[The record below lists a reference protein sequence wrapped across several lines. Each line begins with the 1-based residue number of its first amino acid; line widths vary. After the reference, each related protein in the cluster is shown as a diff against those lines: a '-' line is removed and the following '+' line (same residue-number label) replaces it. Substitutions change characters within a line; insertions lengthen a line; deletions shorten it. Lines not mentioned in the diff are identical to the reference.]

1 MTPGSDVGEAIILS
15 KTELAHLKQSQI
27 IDKLEDIQGKI
38 NLGILPVS
46 IVDDLKEL
54 PELQEITV
62 QQQKEEIEQIET
74 VYELSKEVISTRSKE
89 PKFVT
94 PTTLKKNVVKKLA
107 LRVTQVAVNAEIPER
122 PLLVSSPSQRDYA
135 NAISGL
141 FIQDGLDKTRL
152 IPYGKRATPEQL
164 LTGMKIIQHL
174 LENYE
179 KYTVNYEP
187 EYGTRIYEAL
197 LYVFTAPFIY
207 EIKNQAQS
215 VEAKNDIPQFLFLG
229 GISGSGKSSL
239 LRILSKMTNL
249 APDFLAFVDYDDVI
263 PKNEHQRKLKTIQQL
278 TAWMQEEN
286 VSPLLID
293 EIPNDFFTKS
303 NYGEKLIVTTTN
315 FRGRSGD
322 PSPVLIGT
330 TNTDNYSMEERAA
343 RRSYYL
349 RIDKPFDED
358 MRQQTNQAYIDLLKS
373 ITTDLY
379 QDFILRFAEK
389 FSDETTKWNNYQEKG
404 KVDFL
409 FYAREIFKE
418 YYHEIG
424 QPLPIYFPTH
434 RFDDTKESN
443 QEKWRKLYLGSS
455 HDEFHFNKEDNR
467 LIFRMTG
474 LDQNLSLRYGDT
486 KPSVIYSKAM
496 PDKLVVG
503 SKDAIDIELYADQF
517 LE

>member
-1 MTPGSDVGEAIILS
+1 
-15 KTELAHLKQSQI
+15 
-27 IDKLEDIQGKI
+27 
-38 NLGILPVS
+38 
-46 IVDDLKEL
+46 
-54 PELQEITV
+54 
-62 QQQKEEIEQIET
+62 
-74 VYELSKEVISTRSKE
+74 
-89 PKFVT
+89 
-94 PTTLKKNVVKKLA
+94 
-107 LRVTQVAVNAEIPER
+107 
-122 PLLVSSPSQRDYA
+122 
-135 NAISGL
+135 
-141 FIQDGLDKTRL
+141 
-152 IPYGKRATPEQL
+152 
-164 LTGMKIIQHL
+164 
-174 LENYE
+174 
-179 KYTVNYEP
+179 
-187 EYGTRIYEAL
+187 
-197 LYVFTAPFIY
+197 
-207 EIKNQAQS
+207 
-215 VEAKNDIPQFLFLG
+215 
-229 GISGSGKSSL
+229 
-239 LRILSKMTNL
+239 
-249 APDFLAFVDYDDVI
+249 
-263 PKNEHQRKLKTIQQL
+263 
-278 TAWMQEEN
+278 
-286 VSPLLID
+286 
-293 EIPNDFFTKS
+293 
-303 NYGEKLIVTTTN
+303 
-315 FRGRSGD
+315 
-322 PSPVLIGT
+322 
-330 TNTDNYSMEERAA
+330 MEERAA